1 MRSWGLVGGCG
12 VFLSVVTGGVAM
24 AQDSATI
31 PLHPF
36 IQSGHS
42 GVDYN
47 PFYFV
52 NVAIGDPNNDVNHVL
67 VDTGST
73 GLYLLEQS
81 LTPGSYSLSAMN
93 FSYGYSSGNQISG
106 KVGYATVYFPGAK
119 DSDGNV
125 LTLGTAQQIAFGV
138 ITDFTCNSYN
148 LNCAGYRAISQ
159 HTNPNNYGWN
169 VDQTGVM
176 GVAYSG
182 GQDVFNPLAQL
193 SGSYA
198 NGFIFQADRVMGT
211 SSPVLVV
218 GLTAENTA
226 GYSFAN
232 FASQGTTGGNIG
244 LLAWN
249 TKSIQ
254 TCFTAANST
263 GCLQSV
269 FDSGAGNA
277 TFETEATGGPDS
289 STTGRAPRPVT
300 IGVDGVMSF
309 SSSLG
314 SYDYAPQHGST
325 LGYNTGNEI
334 FLYYTVAYDYLN
346 GRIGF
351 LPVSSIAAGETVFT
365 DDSQLGLPGAG
376 VIVFGSM
383 QLGPSFVSS
392 RAINLGESTYLDIGS
407 PELIVDGSVTLNGSL
422 SSTETAQIGFYG
434 IEGQTNH
441 LTLNGVNLFSSTLP
455 ITVKDMTLSVNG
467 ILPGALSVAQHA
479 TLGGTGIIV
488 GSLDVGNGAIV
499 APGNSIGTLTVI
511 GDVTMRA
518 NSTLS
523 VELGAPG
530 VSDRLVV
537 FGDINFEDIS
547 LNFSRIDTATLG
559 IGNYTIVSATGTVT
573 GGFGSITGPSFGS
586 LSAEFPFLLA
596 SLSTSASSFAIDL
609 TRSAVSYTSAALTP
623 NEMAVATVA
632 DALSVDSP
640 VNVAL
645 SGLDLSTAPAALN
658 SLAGEIHASLQSSLQ
673 QQSFYLRDAALS
685 RLRQSFAV
693 PGEPAGTPAPAQPLL
708 PGSQATVWG
717 QAFGA
722 WGDTDGDGNAAP
734 VSRSLDGFIFGVDR
748 PVDLG
753 SWQTR
758 LGLVGGYENADIDV
772 DDMAS
777 SASVDSYDIGVY
789 GGARL
794 GDLGLR
800 VGASYSWHDIAT
812 SRTVA
817 FGNLV
822 NGLTAD
828 YDGATTQVFGEVG
841 YDIHLG
847 ATTLQPF
854 ASLAYVHLDTD
865 SFTETGGGAALL
877 GESETFATSYG
888 VLGLRLNHLFTLANG
903 KPLAVTAALG
913 WQLAFGDLTPEATAA
928 FAGSEAFTVAGV
940 PIAENAALIDL
951 GVAYKPSENF
961 SLGLSYVGQ
970 LASSATDNAIKG
982 SLTIRF

>member
-1 MRSWGLVGGCG
+1 MMRGTVGCLIVGLCATAFGPAG
-12 VFLSVVTGGVAM
+12 
-24 AQDSATI
+24 AQDSASI
-31 PLHPF
+31 PLHQFYKTAHPDE
-36 IQSGHS
+36 IS
-42 GVDYN
+42 YN
-47 PFYFV
+47 PYYYA
-52 NVAIGDPNNDVNHVL
+52 NVAIGNPGNSVNHVL

-73 GLYLLEQS
+73 GLYILES
-81 LTPGSYSLSAMN
+81 DLDLGSYTATSTRFDYS
-93 FSYGYSSGNQISG
+93 YSSGNRF
-106 KVGYATVYFPGAK
+106 KGYMGYGTVYFLGVK
-119 DSDGNV
+119 DADGHDI
-125 LTLGTAQQIAFGV
+125 TLGTSAPIAFGV
-138 ITDFTCNSYN
+138 ITDSTCKDSKPDCGG
-148 LNCAGYRAISQ
+148 LRAISAA
-159 HTNPNNYGWN
+159 TNPNNYGWN
-169 VDQTGVM
+169 VNQAGTM
-176 GVAYSG
+176 GIAYQG
-182 GQDVFNPLAQL
+182 GQDIFNPLGQL
-193 SGSYA
+193 PGTYA
-198 NGFIFQADRVMGT
+198 NGFIFAANEAT
-211 SSPVLVV
+211 SSAQPVLVV
-218 GLTAENTA
+218 GLNSDNTA
-226 GYSFAN
+226 GYVFTP
-232 FASQGTTGGNIG
+232 FQSQGLTGGNIG
-244 LLAWN
+244 LPAWN
-249 TKSIQ
+249 TKSVL
-254 TCFTAANST
+254 TCFTAQGST

-269 FDSGAGNA
+269 FDSGADKA
-277 TFETEATGGPDS
+277 TFETEATGGPNS
-289 STTGRAPRPVT
+289 SYSGWVTGPVT
-300 IGVDGVMSF
+300 IGVNGLLSF
-309 SSSLG
+309 TSDLG
-314 SYDYAPQHGST
+314 SYKYENEHGST
-325 LGYNTGNEI
+325 PGYNTGNEV

-351 LPVSSIAAGETVFT
+351 RPVSVIAAGQTQFT
-365 DDSQLGLPGAG
+365 DDSELGLPGTAVMVLG
-376 VIVFGSM
+376 EM
-383 QLGPSFVSS
+383 ELGPGFVSD
-392 RAINLGESTYLDIGS
+392 RAINLARSSYLDLGAPVLRINGS
-407 PELIVDGSVTLNGSL
+407 ATLNGSL
-422 SSTETAQIGFYG
+422 SSDGSGEVVLDGVSDQANT
-434 IEGQTNH
+434 
-441 LTLNGVNLFSSTLP
+441 LTLNGVSLFDRETP
-455 ITVKDMTLSVNG
+455 ITVKNLALSVNG

-479 TLGGTGIIV
+479 SLGGTGIIV

-499 APGNSIGTLTVI
+499 APGNSIGTLTVV

-523 VELGAPG
+523 IELGAPG

-537 FGDINFEDIS
+537 FGDVNFEDIS
-547 LNFSRIDTATLG
+547 LNFTKMPNTTLG

-609 TRSAVSYTSAALTP
+609 TRSSVSYTSAALTP

-632 DALSVDSP
+632 DGLSADSP

-673 QQSFYLRDAALS
+673 QQSFYLRDAALL
-685 RLRQSFAV
+685 RLRQSFAA

-748 PVDLG
+748 PVDFG
-753 SWQTR
+753 GWQTR
-758 LGLVGGYENADIDV
+758 IGLVGGYENADIDV
-772 DDMAS
+772 DDVAS
-777 SASVDSYDIGVY
+777 SASVDSYDVGIY

-854 ASLAYVHLDTD
+854 VSLAYVHLDTD
-865 SFTETGGGAALL
+865 SFTETGGAAALL
-877 GESETFATSYG
+877 GEAETFATSYG

-903 KPLAVTAALG
+903 RPLAVTAALG
-913 WQLAFGDLTPEATAA
+913 WQRAFGDLTPEATAA
-928 FAGSEAFTVAGV
+928 FAGSDAFTVAGA